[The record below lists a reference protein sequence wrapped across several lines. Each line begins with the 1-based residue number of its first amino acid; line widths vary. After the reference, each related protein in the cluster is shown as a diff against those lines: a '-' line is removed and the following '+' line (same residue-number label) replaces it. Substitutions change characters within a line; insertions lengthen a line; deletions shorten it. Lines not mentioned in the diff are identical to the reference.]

1 MPSSR
6 TSKAPKS
13 RIDTDVKIGVDEPQ
27 IVAGMVF
34 GTDFTSQE
42 LIMDYAYTIHNQ
54 DHINFI
60 AEVREICFRSKL
72 EYSPSELTAYLNT
85 KKVQGE

>member
-1 MPSSR
+1 M
-6 TSKAPKS
+6 KAPKS
-13 RIDTDVKIGVDEPQ
+13 RIDTDVKIGVDKPQ
-27 IVAGMVF
+27 ITVF
-34 GTDFTSQE
+34 GTDFTSQKI
-42 LIMDYAYTIHNQ
+42 IMDYAYIIHNQ

-60 AEVREICFRSKL
+60 AEVREMCFRSKL